1 MPLEKGRSRDTISGN
16 ITELVGAG
24 YPQKQAVAI
33 ALSESRKRAAGG
45 IAGRYAEGGGIAPEP
60 SLLEKIGS
68 ALNPFGA
75 EDAYRAWP
83 AELIRSAVGAAALP
97 GDVYAGRV
105 DPLSDE
111 AIGRAADLAG
121 TVTLGAAAMPAQR
134 NAVGMGIRAYHGSP
148 HDFDKFDLRKIGTGE
163 GAQSY
168 GHGLYFAEDPRV
180 ADSYRKTL
188 AGPRPDHSGKISP
201 DLLAILEEQ
210 GYFGFDRPGQML
222 SAMRTHADWPD
233 RWDVDPAIR
242 DNLKS
247 AFETYEADRF
257 RGQGR
262 MYEVDIDAPPERFLD
277 WDTAVSQQPDLPRDM
292 LDREIMRYL
301 GPANKS
307 HRESFMTRPAGEVI
321 EEAMGRGP
329 AARRL
334 PEIGRE
340 AGVAGIRYLDQG
352 SRGAGE
358 GSRNYVVFD
367 DSLINILRKYG
378 LIGTLGGA
386 GATQMM
392 DRGNELKRGGIVPNG
407 VDNAE
412 GIAKPAP
419 VGLIHDATP
428 GRTDRLPMVVG
439 SDSYVIPADVVS
451 GLGQGNTMA
460 GATLLDQ
467 LLQVGP
473 ELRARGGAAHKD
485 GVEIIA
491 AGGEYVVPPQA
502 VEALGGGD
510 RKKGHQVLDGMV
522 RNIRKQVISH
532 MKSLPGPVK

>member
-1 MPLEKGRSRDTISGN
+1 MPLEKGRGRDTISGN

-45 IAGRYAEGGGIAPEP
+45 IVGRYAEGGGIVAEP

-68 ALNPFGA
+68 ALNPFGP
-75 EDAYRAWP
+75 EDGYRAWP
-83 AELIRSAVGAAALP
+83 AKLVRSAVDAVTLP

-121 TVTLGAAAMPAQR
+121 TVTLGAAAIPSEVASLRAGFPGINRLWRETSAEEARGFLPKSPAVPSRQW
-134 NAVGMGIRAYHGSP
+134 GGQEYYFSDSP
-148 HDFDKFDLRKIGTGE
+148 DLALGQGANRGVLMEMDPMQFDLN
-163 GAQSY
+163 
-168 GHGLYFAEDPRV
+168 L
-180 ADSYRKTL
+180 
-188 AGPRPDHSGKISP
+188 HSGK
-201 DLLAILEEQ
+201 
-210 GYFGFDRPGQML
+210 PGL
-222 SAMRTHADWPD
+222 R
-233 RWDVDPAIR
+233 V
-242 DNLKS
+242 
-247 AFETYEADRF
+247 
-257 RGQGR
+257 
-262 MYEVDIDAPPERFLD
+262 V
-277 WDTAVSQQPDLPRDM
+277 
-292 LDREIMRYL
+292 
-301 GPANKS
+301 
-307 HRESFMTRPAGEVI
+307 
-321 EEAMGRGP
+321 EAMGGPREFRGHLTKDFERDQTLHGFTVDP
-329 AARRL
+329 SLMNPRDPDWRALQNQMGWLENEGWTRSVDQA
-334 PEIGRE
+334 GR
-340 AGVAGIRYLDQG
+340 ITLTRPPSFSLDESEFMRALNG
-352 SRGAGE
+352 
-358 GSRNYVVFD
+358 
-367 DSLINILRKYG
+367 
-378 LIGTLGGA
+378 
-386 GATQMM
+386 
-392 DRGNELKRGGIVPNG
+392 LKRGGIVPDG

-412 GIAKPAP
+412 GIAKAAP

-451 GLGQGNTMA
+451 GMGQGNTMA